1 MKSNFLSLSGRVLER
16 SNMTE
21 ARITDIRQLRKLH
34 CKYASVLSYI
44 ALLNKEIAR
53 NAAILE
59 AKREMRRSEKLRNE
73 KKEN

>member
-1 MKSNFLSLSGRVLER
+1 
-16 SNMTE
+16 MTE
-21 ARITDIRQLRKLH
+21 AQITDIGQLQKLH

-59 AKREMRRSEKLRNE
+59 AKREMRRSEKTRNE
-73 KKEN
+73 NKANRVC

>member
-1 MKSNFLSLSGRVLER
+1 MFKQEE
-16 SNMTE
+16 TQ
-21 ARITDIRQLRKLH
+21 IRQVQKLH

-59 AKREMRRSEKLRNE
+59 AKREMRRSEKTKHEN
-73 KKEN
+73 KQKEFC